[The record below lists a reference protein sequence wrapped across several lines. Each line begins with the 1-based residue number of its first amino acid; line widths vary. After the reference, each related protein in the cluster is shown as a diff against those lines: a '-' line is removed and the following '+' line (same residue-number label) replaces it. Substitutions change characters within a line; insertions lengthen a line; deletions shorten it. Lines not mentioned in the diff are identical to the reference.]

1 MHRLQAVLLATFLA
15 LPAVAM
21 AQTDYTA
28 DDIVDH
34 FKPATEGALK
44 TRGVTF
50 GPTGFGNDD
59 TDAGSDAARPEGAAR
74 PAVADPGAFNLSI
87 TFMFN
92 SDQLTGQAQRNLRQF
107 AEALRRPEM
116 GTFRFAV
123 DGHTD
128 ASGPEMYNQG
138 LSERRAQ
145 AVVQFLAA
153 EGIDPSRLQARG
165 FGETKPAVDNPR
177 DRMNRRVETRLLGD

>member
-1 MHRLQAVLLATFLA
+1 MRNLQAVLLATFLA
-15 LPAVAM
+15 MPAAAQ

-28 DDIVDH
+28 DDIVKH
-34 FKPATEGALK
+34 FEPATKTGKDGQK

-50 GPTGFGNDD
+50 GPTGFGDD
-59 TDAGSDAARPEGAAR
+59 KDGASPDSAAK

-87 TFMFN
+87 TFKFN

-128 ASGPEMYNQG
+128 ASGPESYNQG
-138 LSERRAQ
+138 LSERRAR
-145 AVVQFLAA
+145 AVVTFLAA

-165 FGETKPAVDNPR
+165 FGEARPAVDNPR
-177 DRMNRRVETRLLGD
+177 DRRNRRVETRLLD